1 MLAMRKRNA
10 AGGPRG
16 PASGKPK
23 GERHRLMVI
32 ERGDRLASPHLQRL
46 ARSLIAHLHNSR
58 MLKPEFAESIGISG
72 SQFRYVRSRVA
83 NPSIQMLATIAS
95 KLKVPLYELLEEG
108 KLENRRDLSAEEMT
122 EHLSVILKR
131 KADESGLPK
140 EEFAKL
146 VNLSVPQLYVMLR
159 GDSNPSLLV
168 LVELAN
174 RLGLGLWQLLGVEP
188 VKEEASAQA

>member
-1 MLAMRKRNA
+1 
-10 AGGPRG
+10 
-16 PASGKPK
+16 
-23 GERHRLMVI
+23 
-32 ERGDRLASPHLQRL
+32 
-46 ARSLIAHLHNSR
+46 